1 MKYLRTDEKAVKGS
15 HLIYFGV
22 CRDPVDEN
30 ISHVILGKTSQS
42 MQERYG
48 KTCSAYVW
56 YGFDLSGFSNYS
68 KIDRLIKRTRA
79 LSNPKRGEQY
89 TIKFN
94 EQLVEIGM
102 KCEDLQLDCM
112 LEDLALKIANSKFNQ
127 PKKKTSESYKL
138 YQNFYTSL
146 EQVEVIVEEMKV
158 CYELMLE
165 ELNIDNGE
173 PVRLSKSTLFEIY
186 LRQQPDL
193 QVVK

>member
-1 MKYLRTDEKAVKGS
+1 MGKHHKKLLNSLKQIRKSKG
-15 HLIYFGV
+15 L
-22 CRDPVDEN
+22 
-30 ISHVILGKTSQS
+30 TQ
-42 MQERYG
+42 QE
-48 KTCSAYVW
+48 
-56 YGFDLSGFSNYS
+56 
-68 KIDRLIKRTRA
+68 
-79 LSNPKRGEQY
+79 LSNSAEVSRKSINAIENGVYVPS
-89 TIKFN
+89 T
-94 EQLVEIGM
+94 V
-102 KCEDLQLDCM
+102 
-112 LEDLALKIANSKFNQ
+112 LALKIANSKFNQ